1 MGRAAVRPFQQES
14 WILRKPLVSFTRLP
28 DFALWKK
35 LGDRRIPLSFD
46 LEVTARCNNN
56 CRHCYINLP
65 PGDQAALQ
73 DELTLEEIS
82 RIAGQAASLGAL
94 WCLITGGEPLLRED
108 FPDLYLALK
117 RKGLLVSVF
126 TNACLVTVEHIKL
139 FRKHPPRD
147 IEVTVYGVTAE
158 TYERVTRV
166 PGSFAAFCRGLD
178 RLLGGGVK
186 VNLKAMALRSNV
198 HELPAIARFCREIT
212 KDYFR
217 FDPMLNLR
225 FDGNESRNREILAE
239 RLSAEEIIGI
249 EQADPERSA
258 AMEKR
263 CGMLERTLSEA
274 GQGQRLFQ
282 CHAGVESFAVS
293 CNGLFR
299 LCPSLLQP
307 GCVYDLRRGTLA
319 EAWFDFSPRVRAIT
333 SDNPEFLEKCRLC
346 PLMNLCQWCP
356 AHAHLECGRMDERCD
371 YFCRVAHARAEAF
384 GSGGKAVFS
393 ER

>member
-1 MGRAAVRPFQQES
+1 
-14 WILRKPLVSFTRLP
+14 LRKALVSFTRLP
-28 DFALWKK
+28 KFALWDQ
-35 LGDRRIPLSFD
+35 LESQRIPLSFD

-56 CRHCYINLP
+56 CRHCCINLP
-65 PGDQAALQ
+65 PDDQAALQ
-73 DELTLEEIS
+73 DELTLQEIS
-82 RIAGQAASLGAL
+82 HISDQAVSLGSL
-94 WCLITGGEPLLRED
+94 WCLLTGGEPLLRED
-108 FPDLYLALK
+108 FSDLYLALK

-126 TNACLVTVEHIKL
+126 TNACLITDNHINL
-139 FRKHPPRD
+139 FRKYPPRE
-147 IEVTVYGVTAE
+147 IEVSVYGVTAK

-198 HELPAIARFCREIT
+198 HELPAIARFCRERT

-225 FDGNESRNREILAE
+225 FDENESRNREIRAE

-258 AMEKR
+258 AVKKA
-263 CGMLERTLSEA
+263 CAMLEASHPEA
-274 GQGQRLFQ
+274 DREDRRLFQ
-282 CHAGVESFAVS
+282 CHAGAESFAVS
-293 CNGLFR
+293 CNGLYR
-299 LCPSLLQP
+299 LCPSLWQRDCL
-307 GCVYDLRRGTLA
+307 YDLRRGTLA
-319 EAWFDFSPRVRAIT
+319 EAWRDFTTRVRAVT
-333 SDNPEFLEKCRLC
+333 TDNADFHETCRIC
-346 PLMNLCQWCP
+346 PLMNLCHWCP

-371 YFCRVAHARAEAF
+371 YFCRAAHARAEAF
-384 GSGGKAVFS
+384 GFEENGKAVPA